1 MPSFLYTCVFV
12 PSPHPCA
19 PSIMWVLESNL
30 EFQFIRLDGKC
41 PYPLSHLASSGWPR
55 FCFLKTQLIF
65 FYQTLINRSTCN
77 LNFTNAHTLPESKDL
92 KLSQACPLPLNRWWW
107 HMHQYLKQMPILPG
121 GFFFFW
127 KSHYIAQATLK
138 FMILLPQLPKQQNY
152 RWRPPC
158 PVAGKIHEHKHFS
171 VFIILWRRSL

>member
-121 GFFFFW
+121 GFFFFL
-127 KSHYIAQATLK
+127 KVSLYSPSYPQIYDPPASASQATELQVK
-138 FMILLPQLPKQQNY
+138 TTMPSCRKDP
-152 RWRPPC
+152 WT
-158 PVAGKIHEHKHFS
+158 
-171 VFIILWRRSL
+171 